1 MPPTLSVSADTLTE
15 RLVTVRVDEV
25 VAVGSVGDELPPQ
38 ATVTAVAMTVA
49 TKRAWGDLKIC
60 SPPTTTWVQTPILP
74 LAGRGFNV
82 RAYGSRGCVAS
93 HSRARRWASARHSGG
108 GWMLG
113 HLGLPTDIPEAQ
125 SARAAPLHLVGDALP
140 TAVAG
145 DQTLFDEPA

>member
-1 MPPTLSVSADTLTE
+1 VRATVPPTLSVSADTLTE

-74 LAGRGFNV
+74 LAGRGLRLTRV
-82 RAYGSRGCVAS
+82 RGVPFESEALGFSNL
-93 HSRARRWASARHSGG
+93 GG
-108 GWMLG
+108 G
-113 HLGLPTDIPEAQ
+113 HQ
-125 SARAAPLHLVGDALP
+125 VCNS
-140 TAVAG
+140 VATPDG
-145 DQTLFDEPA
+145 CMRRPFE